1 MMILYPI
8 VFAIMIYQLIQC
20 IRIQKNWVVLFLLEI
35 CAIMGAF
42 ILTMIYENLPGFG
55 FMPGLSYLYE
65 IVVSFCAGAVFSLFF
80 IVSVLVYFFTKSKRR
95 NAIK

>member
-1 MMILYPI
+1 MLILYLI

-20 IRIQKNWVVLFLLEI
+20 TRIQKKWMVLFLLEI
-35 CAIMGAF
+35 SSIVAAF
-42 ILTMIYENLPGFG
+42 VLTVIYENLPGFG

-65 IVVSFCAGAVFSLFF
+65 IVISFCSGAVYSVVF
-80 IVSVLVYFFTKSKRR
+80 IVSVLVYFFTKTKRR